1 MSEVRRHSRPRSVAE
16 AFLVDRLSAQLAAWQ
31 ATRGLADYSVTDL
44 GGGTG
49 TLAMSLAEAGHRVT
63 VVDPSLDAL
72 ASLQRRTAERGLADR
87 LRGIQGDA
95 GNLIEL
101 LGPDSTDVLVCH
113 RTLEVI
119 DEPATALASMAAAV
133 RPGGVLSV
141 LVAQRRAAV
150 ISQALQG
157 HISSALDA
165 IDDPSRFDLD
175 DVTELITGA
184 GFRVAEIEGI
194 GVLSHHVPATMIE
207 SQPGLADQL
216 YELEAR
222 LSKDPAFR
230 AIAAWGH
237 VFATR

>member
-1 MSEVRRHSRPRSVAE
+1 MGEVRRQPRTRSVSE
-16 AFLVDRLSAQLAAWQ
+16 ALLVDRLTTQLADWQ
-31 ATRGLADYSVTDL
+31 AAHDAADYSVTDL

-87 LRGIQGDA
+87 LQGIQGDA

-101 LGPDSTDVLVCH
+101 LGPESTDVLVCH

-119 DEPATALASMAAAV
+119 DEPATALAQMATAV

-141 LVAQRRAAV
+141 VVAQRRAAV

-157 HISSALDA
+157 HISSALQA

-175 DVTELITGA
+175 EVLAMITEA
-184 GFRVAEIEGI
+184 GFQVAEIEGI
-194 GVLSHHVPATMIE
+194 GVLSHHVPPAMIE
-207 SQPGLADQL
+207 SEPGLADQL
-216 YELEAR
+216 YALESR

-230 AIAAWGH
+230 AVAAWAH
-237 VFATR
+237 IFAIR